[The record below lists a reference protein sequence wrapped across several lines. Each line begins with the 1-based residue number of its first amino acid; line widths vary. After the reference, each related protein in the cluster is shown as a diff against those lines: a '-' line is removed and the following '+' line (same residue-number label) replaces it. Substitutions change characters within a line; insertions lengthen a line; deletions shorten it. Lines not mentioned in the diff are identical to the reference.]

1 MKNLKTKLLFIGGFL
16 LALSC
21 LYGQCAMCKQAAT
34 SSLEKNPNS
43 IASGLNSGIIYLML
57 TPYIL
62 ILLFFRKKIVRFLKE
77 YFELYKKPVN

>member
-1 MKNLKTKLLFIGGFL
+1 MSD
-16 LALSC
+16 LS
-21 LYGQCAMCKQAAT
+21 GQCAMCKQAAA

-57 TPYIL
+57 TPYVL